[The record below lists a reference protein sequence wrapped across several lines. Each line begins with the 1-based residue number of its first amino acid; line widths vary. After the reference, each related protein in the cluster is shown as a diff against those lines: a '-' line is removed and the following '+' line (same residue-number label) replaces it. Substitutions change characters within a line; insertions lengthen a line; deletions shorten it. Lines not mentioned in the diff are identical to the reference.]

1 MKGIVK
7 WFSKD
12 KGFGFVTCED
22 GTDYF
27 LHCSEIKERGF
38 TPEPKEPVEF
48 NVKERDKGP
57 AAVDV
62 VFVNRK
68 ENESDDPRVE
78 CPGCKKKIRPNIRY
92 YRGDIVGSICPYCLC
107 TVKEASNTILWWSM
121 GIALAV
127 AGFLLIWINSMR

>member
-57 AAVDV
+57 VAVDV

-68 ENESDDPRVE
+68 ETKSDDPRVE
-78 CPGCKKKIRPNIRY
+78 CPGCKKKDPTKHSLSQRQ
-92 YRGDIVGSICPYCLC
+92 YCRECLP
-107 TVKEASNTILWWSM
+107 
-121 GIALAV
+121 
-127 AGFLLIWINSMR
+127 LLP